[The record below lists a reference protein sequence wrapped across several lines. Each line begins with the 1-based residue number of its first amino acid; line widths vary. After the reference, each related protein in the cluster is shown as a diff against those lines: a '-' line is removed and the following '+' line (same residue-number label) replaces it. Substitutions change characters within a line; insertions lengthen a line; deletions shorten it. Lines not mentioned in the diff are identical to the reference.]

1 MATAAAGSGRGISPW
16 VVGLLAAAMFINYAD
31 RGSLAIAAPLLG
43 LDLKLDPAAKG
54 LLLSSFFWTYALAQP
69 VAGMI
74 AQRWPARVV
83 LACGLG
89 LWSLATMACGLAAG
103 FASLFALRLLI
114 GLGESV
120 IFPVNARLLAE
131 HAPAHQRGQ
140 ANAAISIGIFLGPM
154 AGTLIGGL
162 VLARF
167 GWRPVFWVLGAAS
180 LLWLP
185 AWLGTRLPQPG
196 AADLGDA
203 AAVMPGWGAILRQ
216 RGLWG
221 VAIGQFCYAYPTYL
235 LLTWL
240 PSYLVQAEHYSLQR
254 MAVVGA
260 MIPLIQAAGSAISG
274 LWSDLAIGA
283 GHDESGMRKRF
294 LLGGII
300 ANGVMLAGAW
310 AAPAGWVLPCLAGSA
325 LACGIV
331 SPINFTSGQT
341 LAGPAAAG
349 RWMGVQNL
357 IGNLSG
363 VAAPLITGLVVQATG
378 SYRLAFLIPAGL
390 SVVGL
395 IAWGPLMGPVRQV
408 AWRRPD

>member
-1 MATAAAGSGRGISPW
+1 
-16 VVGLLAAAMFINYAD
+16 VVLLLAAAMFINYAD

-43 LDLKLDPAAKG
+43 IDLKLDPAAKG

-69 VAGMI
+69 FAGII

-89 LWSLATMACGLAAG
+89 LWSLATMACGLAVG
-103 FASLFALRLLI
+103 FASLLALRLLI

-131 HAPAHQRGQ
+131 HAPPHQRGQ
-140 ANAAISIGIFLGPM
+140 ANAAISAGIFLGPM

-162 VLARF
+162 ILARF

-185 AWLGTRLPQPG
+185 AWLMTRLPQARVLPVG
-196 AADLGDA
+196 QAP
-203 AAVMPGWGAILRQ
+203 VRVPGWGEILCQ

-240 PSYLVQAEHYSLQR
+240 PSYLVQAEHYSLER

-260 MIPLIQAAGSAISG
+260 TIPLIQAAGSGISG
-274 LWSDLAIGA
+274 VWSDRAIGA
-283 GHDESGMRKRF
+283 GHDESRMRKRF

-300 ANGVMLAGAW
+300 VNGVMLTGAW
-310 AAPAGWVLPCLAGSA
+310 AAPPGWVLPCLALAA
-325 LACGIV
+325 LAGGV
-331 SPINFTSGQT
+331 MSPINFTCGQT
-341 LAGPAAAG
+341 LAGPAAAS
-349 RWMGVQNL
+349 RWMGVQSL

-363 VAAPLITGLVVQATG
+363 VTAPLVTGLVVQATG

-390 SVVGL
+390 SIVGF

-408 AWRRPD
+408 AWREAN